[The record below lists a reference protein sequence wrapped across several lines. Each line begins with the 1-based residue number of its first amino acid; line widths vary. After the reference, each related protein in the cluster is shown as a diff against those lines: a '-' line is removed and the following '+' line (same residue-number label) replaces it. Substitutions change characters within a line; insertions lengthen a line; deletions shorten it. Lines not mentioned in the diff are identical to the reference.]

1 MRRIAIIGVALAA
14 VLATSRAATGWVRGV
29 GLDVWNWDAQVA
41 ELRAE
46 QLLEGELLAEQA
58 EQASRTAV
66 IDDIT
71 ARLVD
76 GRLTLAEATG
86 ELERVTANHPDLVLG
101 LRCAANHPD
110 LVLGLRCAFP
120 GATTDRDAHARW
132 AIDRARCALRD
143 DPSRPADA
151 TARLEAEYRA
161 ATSGA
166 AGPSAAR

>member
-1 MRRIAIIGVALAA
+1 MIVALAA

-101 LRCAANHPD
+101 LRCA
-110 LVLGLRCAFP
+110 FP